1 MDESDGEDDFRVF
14 ANRSGPVVTD
24 DNRRHAQNR
33 APRWNPGDSDAE
45 DEVWRRRALQI
56 AVDSDSI
63 KAAAPM
69 LQVDFQKLERDK
81 AEAGTLNEDI
91 ERSEKIVRSMAVEA
105 EGERVGNKRKRR
117 KGKKERLR
125 ERRATGVEV

>member
-1 MDESDGEDDFRVF
+1 MDDTDEENDFRVF

-24 DNRRHAQNR
+24 HNRRRVQYR

-45 DEVWRRRALQI
+45 DEVLSRRALQM

-69 LQVDFQKLERDK
+69 LQVDFQHLERRK
-81 AEAGTLNEDI
+81 ANAETLDESI
-91 ERSEKIVRSMAVEA
+91 ERSEKIVRSMAVQA

-125 ERRATGVEV
+125 ERQATGVEV